1 MNVSVIKAIV
11 PAHVTAV
18 LQRASQTASILHLLV
33 VTTHR
38 VVAACALPLWQ
49 RIETFLSVSTIKLLV
64 SIAAWW
70 EHCVCLDAASGSS
83 LSCSAPLW
91 DWNSTGRVHAHP
103 IIN

>member
-18 LQRASQTASILHLLV
+18 LQRTSQTASILHLLV
-33 VTTHR
+33 VTAHR
-38 VVAACALPLWQ
+38 VVATCALPLWQ
-49 RIETFLSVSTIKLLV
+49 RIETFLSVSTIELLV
-64 SIAAWW
+64 SISTWW

-83 LSCSAPLW
+83 LCCCAPLW
-91 DWNSTGRVHAHP
+91 NRNPTRRVHAHP